1 MNVYKSILYTCIEA
15 FKLYSS
21 ESLHKLLNIMEI
33 NEMSFFLAPLKIPQ
47 CKIFYVGFQ
56 TCNNKGNKP
65 QTNLNHMMGQ

>member
-1 MNVYKSILYTCIEA
+1 MFISPYYIHVLRLLNYILQNQ
-15 FKLYSS
+15 LYSS

-56 TCNNKGNKP
+56 TCNN
-65 QTNLNHMMGQ
+65 